1 MKRLPPKTFPVDD
14 PSEMSMT
21 SKILF
26 PVDGSEQSLRALK
39 HWLATHPVK
48 DAFEV
53 HVVNVQLPVDGN
65 VRSFVN
71 ADELNAYHRAEGE
84 DALKPARA
92 WLDAAGQAY
101 HQHILVGHPALM
113 ICRLAD
119 EQGMSEIV
127 MGSHGRTG
135 LLGRLLGS
143 VAAEVQS
150 QAKVP
155 VTIVR
160 DTDTASASTGN

>member
-1 MKRLPPKTFPVDD
+1 
-14 PSEMSMT
+14 MT

-39 HWLATHPVK
+39 HWLAAHPDK
-48 DAFEV
+48 DAFEI
-53 HVVNVQLPVDGN
+53 HVLNVQLPVDGN
-65 VRSFVN
+65 VRTFVN
-71 ADELNAYHRAEGE
+71 ADELNAYHRAEGQ
-84 DALKPARA
+84 DALQPVRD
-92 WLDAAGQAY
+92 WLDAGGHPY
-101 HQHILVGHPALM
+101 RHHILVGHPAQM

-119 EQGMSEIV
+119 EQGMTEIV

-143 VAAEVQS
+143 VAAEVQGQS
-150 QAKVP
+150 RVP

-160 DTDTASASTGN
+160 